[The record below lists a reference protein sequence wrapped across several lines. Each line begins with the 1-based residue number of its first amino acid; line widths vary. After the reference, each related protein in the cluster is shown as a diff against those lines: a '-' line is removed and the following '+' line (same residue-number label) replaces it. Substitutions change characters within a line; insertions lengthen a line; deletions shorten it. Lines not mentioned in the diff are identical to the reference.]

1 MKFCPFFS
9 FSTLMDWWNLLW
21 LAEAVLTCLWRR
33 QYKLEMNRS
42 WQTGRWKLWGWTCL
56 HILTESDASLTK
68 QRETSSDTLYAQSV
82 AAAHTLCTWW
92 FILRLCCLVWPIC
105 AVIGFLLFLALFF
118 LLLILEWLERKAWNN
133 YCSSNRT
140 SAPWCFFLLKIGN
153 GKMSLER
160 TLSLSP
166 PPCSCVLPPW

>member
-1 MKFCPFFS
+1 MVVQLALMWLWGVFMFFLCSLLFYIWDTREDNLENNFLSLFALIFYFDWWFCH
-9 FSTLMDWWNLLW
+9 MDWNLLW

-56 HILTESDASLTK
+56 HILTGSDASLTK
-68 QRETSSDTLYAQSV
+68 QRETSSDTLYTQTV
-82 AAAHTLCTWW
+82 AAAHTLWTWC

-118 LLLILEWLERKAWNN
+118 DL
-133 YCSSNRT
+133 
-140 SAPWCFFLLKIGN
+140 
-153 GKMSLER
+153 
-160 TLSLSP
+160 
-166 PPCSCVLPPW
+166 